1 VTTLA
6 CAVTRAWP
14 AATLCGLALLAAG
27 CGTASTAHP
36 AGSPASS
43 PARPASVAGGAT
55 HPPAAAS
62 KAPASAKASPPCRAG
77 GAAAAAVS
85 TAQGVSAQVPPLDTV
100 QFVNASQGWAAGA
113 GQILATSDGG
123 RTWTRQYT
131 GTAKIDQ
138 VDFTDANHGWA
149 VGTNGLLRTTDGGAT
164 WTQLSEPA
172 CTTPV
177 EDVHFVT
184 QDLGYAV
191 ARGAQVWTSAG
202 VPAAVSGGELLTT
215 TDGGRQWTPVPGA
228 PAQAQTVCFSGPDNG
243 FLGTPGKV
251 WHTEDGGKTW
261 SEAFT
266 EPPLASGVH
275 PPAPD
280 TTVLEC
286 AGGNAAW
293 VQFLGYGAGMGHA
306 PYLAYATQDGTN
318 WRVLFEESYLE
329 SAARPEVHAPDGPG
343 SYPGPFSAISPAA
356 AVFVGYTPPLGYGA
370 APMELVTSGGAT
382 LTEEGNVGG
391 VSVPVAAAFISPSQG
406 WVVGETLPSGDVV
419 IEATANGGHTWT
431 RQYQAR

>member
-1 VTTLA
+1 M
-6 CAVTRAWP
+6 
-14 AATLCGLALLAAG
+14 AALSALALLAAG
-27 CGTASTAHP
+27 CGTASSTH
-36 AGSPASS
+36 PASS
-43 PARPASVAGGAT
+43 PASSARSTSPAKPASA
-55 HPPAAAS
+55 
-62 KAPASAKASPPCRAG
+62 APASHTPAAGAASPSCRA
-77 GAAAAAVS
+77 GAAAAVY
-85 TAQGVSAQVPPLDTV
+85 TAQGVSAQVPALDAV
-100 QFVNASQGWAAGA
+100 QFVSASQGWVAGA

-131 GTAKIDQ
+131 GGVKIDQ
-138 VDFTDANHGWA
+138 IDFTDASHGWA
-149 VGTNGLLRTTDGGAT
+149 VGTNELLRTTDGGAT
-164 WTQLSEPA
+164 WTPLTEPA
-172 CTTPV
+172 CTTPI

-191 ARGAQVWTSAG
+191 AHGAQVWTSAG

-215 TDGGRQWTPVPGA
+215 TDGGSQWTPVTGA
-228 PAQAQTVCFSGPDNG
+228 PAQAQTVCFSGQRDG

-251 WHTEDGGKTW
+251 WHTADGGTTW
-261 SEAFT
+261 SEAFS

-293 VQFLGYGAGMGHA
+293 VQFLGYGAAMGHA

-370 APMELVTSGGAT
+370 APVELVTAGGAT
-382 LTEEGNVGG
+382 LTREGNVGG
-391 VSVPVAAAFISPSQG
+391 VSVPMTAAFISPSQG
-406 WVVGETLPSGDVV
+406 WVVGETLPSGNLV

-431 RQYQAR
+431 RQYQVP